1 MARPHAQSPAK
12 SRSRFRAGERAR
24 ADVKRRA
31 LRNLV
36 MESREDRT
44 LLITE

>member
-36 MESREDRT
+36 MERLENRT